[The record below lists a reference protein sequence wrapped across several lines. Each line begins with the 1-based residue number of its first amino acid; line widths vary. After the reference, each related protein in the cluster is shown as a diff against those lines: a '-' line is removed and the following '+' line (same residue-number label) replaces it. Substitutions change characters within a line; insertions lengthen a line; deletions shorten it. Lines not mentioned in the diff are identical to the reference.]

1 MRCQAITR
9 TKSIAAQTAARIA
22 QRRHAIVVNKAN
34 GTFKHSNQ
42 RHGSCTKRSFG
53 RCCHREKVK
62 ENINTAGSTDHAA
75 IVHQSRIVSLAPP
88 RINAALVD
96 DRRVVCAPRSV
107 NVFLYLFPVA
117 ASPKTAFCAA
127 PMALVAVLERAVRFV
142 DNNGVA
148 ALGRASGG
156 LCCDALRTYGCLA
169 SRSTALVGHCGGH

>member
-1 MRCQAITR
+1 MSAAVSSQGGGTRCQATIS

-75 IVHQSRIVSLAPP
+75 IVHQSRIDSRRRKRDKRAAP
-88 RINAALVD
+88 
-96 DRRVVCAPRSV
+96 
-107 NVFLYLFPVA
+107 
-117 ASPKTAFCAA
+117 ASITICAA
-127 PMALVAVLERAVRFV
+127 ATRETRILKRL
-142 DNNGVA
+142 
-148 ALGRASGG
+148 
-156 LCCDALRTYGCLA
+156 
-169 SRSTALVGHCGGH
+169 